1 MVFATIDSYSPRG
14 NKIGYLCLDS
24 IMDREDEIRARA
36 EEARCEAD
44 KTPSGFERERWLAIM
59 RGWLA
64 LLPKRPQSDDDDR
77 SN

>member
-1 MVFATIDSYSPRG
+1 
-14 NKIGYLCLDS
+14 
-24 IMDREDEIRARA
+24 MDRDEEIKARA
-36 EEARCEAD
+36 EEARREAD

-64 LLPKRPQSDDDDR
+64 LLPKRPQSDDEDR